1 MIEAQGHHG
10 RFSFKKR
17 EGWSL
22 GITNRWASKA
32 GGGALQ
38 RPGAE
43 RGQAETQRLQGKG
56 QRELRGVGEKRRSH
70 VAHLTGPESKWQGMP
85 WTLSKWA
92 VCRVNRDF

>member
-1 MIEAQGHHG
+1 MIEARGHHG
-10 RFSFKKR
+10 RFSFKKT
-17 EGWSL
+17 EGRSL
-22 GITNRWASKA
+22 GITNVWA

-43 RGQAETQRLQGKG
+43 RGQAETQRLQGNG
-56 QRELRGVGEKRRSH
+56 RRELRGAGEKRRSH
-70 VAHLTGPESKWQGMP
+70 VAHLTGPESEWQGMP